1 MNGAGFEVLSHHRF
15 DMGMASQ
22 QRSVSMEKPYRSLRR
37 ERHRTKE
44 IFKLVRIDAY
54 GKQSQEFSVRPDN
67 SPGED
72 HGPFS
77 DKTALGNFDQLRRL
91 FGIRIEVYK
100 ILLIGDVDIRNRP
113 GFR

>member
-44 IFKLVRIDAY
+44 ILKLVRIDAY

-77 DKTALGNFDQLRRL
+77 EAALGNFDQLRRR
-91 FGIRIEVYK
+91 FGGRFSLYK
-100 ILLIGDVDIRNRP
+100 
-113 GFR
+113 

>member
-1 MNGAGFEVLSHHRF
+1 MNGARFEALSHHRF
-15 DMGMASQ
+15 DTGKARQ
-22 QRSVSMEKPYRSLRR
+22 QRSVTMKKPYRSLGR
-37 ERHRTKE
+37 ERYRTEE

-77 DKTALGNFDQLRRL
+77 EAALGNFDHLRRR
-91 FGIRIEVYK
+91 FGVRFEVYK
-100 ILLIGDVDIRNRP
+100 VLLICDVDVRNRP
-113 GFR
+113 G